1 MDVDRGMMY
10 DKKIRTEHAGA
21 RNLKERPVLACRGCR
36 FQIEGDVVAENRK
49 IRVALLA
56 GGRSGEREVSLA
68 GAAGL
73 EAAID
78 REKYDLRR
86 YDPKT
91 DLSLLAEEAG
101 SIDVAFI
108 LLHGIYGEDG
118 TVQGYLDLLG
128 IPYQGSGVLGS
139 ALAMDK
145 NMSKILYRLNGLPV
159 AEWEMARPEDKEDPT
174 RLLETLHFPLVIKPI
189 REGSS
194 LGMSVAR
201 DLQQLQE
208 GICLAYEHDSQ
219 VMVEQFV
226 AGREVTVGVLGNE
239 ELTPLPLVEIIP
251 GEEYAFFDYTAKY
264 KAGATEE
271 ICPAEV
277 DAALAAKAQA
287 FAVAAHRALQLR
299 GYSRTDMMLTPDG
312 SLYLLETNTIPGMTP
327 TSLLPQAA
335 AASGLDFTAL
345 IDKLLELALE

>member
-1 MDVDRGMMY
+1 M
-10 DKKIRTEHAGA
+10 
-21 RNLKERPVLACRGCR
+21 
-36 FQIEGDVVAENRK
+36 
-49 IRVALLA
+49 
-56 GGRSGEREVSLA
+56 
-68 GAAGL
+68 
-73 EAAID
+73 
-78 REKYDLRR
+78 
-86 YDPKT
+86 
-91 DLSLLAEEAG
+91 AEEAG

-108 LLHGIYGEDG
+108 LLHGTFGEDG

-145 NMSKILYRLNGLPV
+145 NMSKILYRLYGLPV
-159 AEWEMARPEDKEDPT
+159 AEWEMARPEDKEDPS
-174 RLLETLHFPLVIKPI
+174 RLLEKLQFPLVIKPI

-201 DLQQLQE
+201 DIQQLQE

-226 AGREVTVGVLGNE
+226 AGREITVGVLGNK
-239 ELTPLPLVEIIP
+239 ELAPLPLVEIIP

-264 KAGATEE
+264 KAGASQE

-287 FAVAAHRALQLR
+287 FAVAAHKALQLR

-312 SLYLLETNTIPGMTP
+312 SLYLLETNTRPGFNSIALTRR
-327 TSLLPQAA
+327 SCR
-335 AASGLDFTAL
+335 ASGTGPYRC
-345 IDKLLELALE
+345 